1 MAFPYIVGYIYTI
14 YHLLIHYLDL
24 KIQPTTKPAHQPA
37 QDKYFG
43 NKVFQYHSTVFKY
56 HVYQSIFYM
65 VSWHM
70 IFDCSCSWNIVASS
84 WKVHAFFSFILKEK
98 KTSISMV
105 GHMQKS
111 ETFAELSQCQ
121 SVAPSLAPSSL
132 SLPFCTRFSL
142 SRIQY
147 YLYISLPPWLLPPPP
162 HPLLPPP
169 PPLPRLL

>member
-1 MAFPYIVGYIYTI
+1 M
-14 YHLLIHYLDL
+14 
-24 KIQPTTKPAHQPA
+24 
-37 QDKYFG
+37 
-43 NKVFQYHSTVFKY
+43 
-56 HVYQSIFYM
+56 VYQSIFYM

-147 YLYISLPPWLLPPPP
+147 YLYISLPPLASSSPSPPSSSSAASSTSPSVVACTERRLSSWESREGGKDGE
-162 HPLLPPP
+162 HLRRRREGSCGGGLQAIE
-169 PPLPRLL
+169 PR